1 VASRDSSN
9 NSASWRFIGLL
20 VVSTSCGQA
29 SDTPAAA
36 SPRTSVPEVAETAPA
51 EPASPPA
58 ASLST
63 TPVTADPAAGQQ
75 VYRQTCAFC
84 HDKGIAGAPRV
95 DDSMVWGLRLAQGVD
110 ALYASAIHGKGA
122 MPARGGNPALT
133 EADIEAAVDYMLA
146 QSR

>member
-1 VASRDSSN
+1 VASKESRN
-9 NSASWRFIGLL
+9 NSASWQYIFLL
-20 VVSTSCGQA
+20 VVLTSCGQA
-29 SDTPAAA
+29 SDTPSAV
-36 SPRTSVPEVAETAPA
+36 SPQTAVLEVAETATVD
-51 EPASPPA
+51 PASRPA
-58 ASLST
+58 VSLST
-63 TPVTADPAAGQQ
+63 SPASADPAAGQQ

-95 DDSMVWGLRLAQGVD
+95 DDSMAWGLRMAQGVD
-110 ALYASAIHGKGA
+110 ALYTSAIHGKGA

>member
-1 VASRDSSN
+1 MRHRGRLCRKSLKLRQPIPHP
-9 NSASWRFIGLL
+9 RQRLHFPLL
-20 VVSTSCGQA
+20 QC
-29 SDTPAAA
+29 
-36 SPRTSVPEVAETAPA
+36 
-51 EPASPPA
+51 
-58 ASLST
+58 
-63 TPVTADPAAGQQ
+63 TADPAAGQQ
-75 VYRQTCAFC
+75 VYRQACAFC

-95 DDSMVWGLRLAQGVD
+95 DDSMAWGLRMAQGVD

>member
-1 VASRDSSN
+1 VASRESRN
-9 NSASWRFIGLL
+9 NPASWRFIGLL

-29 SDTPAAA
+29 SDTPPDA
-36 SPRTSVPEVAETAPA
+36 SPRTALPEVAETAPA
-51 EPASPPA
+51 DPASPPA

-63 TPVTADPAAGQQ
+63 SPASADPAAGQQ
-75 VYRQTCAFC
+75 VYRQACAFC

-95 DDSMVWGLRLAQGVD
+95 DDSMAWGLRMAQGVD

-122 MPARGGNPALT
+122 MPARGGNPALAD
-133 EADIEAAVDYMLA
+133 ADIEAAVDYILA